1 MIKQIPAVI
10 PVLVILSKQSL
21 LNWRCPFKRGLNSCC
36 SYFSSLPQD
45 ESPLFGAGFSS
56 PTTLIFSRR
65 SLSSCL
71 EFFSS
76 ASLPVFYCDCPTLLE
91 GELLH
96 SDEISFPTQQRVTH
110 AINLSCIFWLLLR
123 LPMEVSWQIRWGG
136 KLKTCSPTSCPPD
149 TKSWSARTLAAP
161 CPSWFSHCIHT
172 GRGLSPHTTG
182 SVTCTLVF

>member
-110 AINLSCIFWLLLR
+110 AINLSCVFWLLLR
-123 LPMEVSWQIRWGG
+123 LPMEVSWQIR
-136 KLKTCSPTSCPPD
+136 
-149 TKSWSARTLAAP
+149 
-161 CPSWFSHCIHT
+161 
-172 GRGLSPHTTG
+172 
-182 SVTCTLVF
+182 